1 MFSQTAEYA
10 LRAVVWLGSRPDGS
24 VTSQEIA
31 DAAQI
36 PPRYASKVLQAL
48 GRAGLVR
55 SQRGLHGG
63 FWLARPA
70 EELSILDVIA
80 TVEPIRRTAHVSGN
94 GDSDDANK
102 SLDHLNSK
110 LNEAVDMVEGLLA
123 QTKIADLI
131 DLHASR

>member
-63 FWLARPA
+63 FWLARQP
-70 EELSILDVIA
+70 EDLSILDVIS
-80 TVEPIRRTAHVSGN
+80 TVEPIRRPAHVGGN
-94 GDSDDANK
+94 GDGHDAA
-102 SLDHLNSK
+102 LDHLEHK
-110 LNEAVDMVEGLLA
+110 LDEAVRMVEALLA
-123 QTKIADLI
+123 QTKISDLI
-131 DLHASR
+131 ESQGTT

>member
-70 EELSILDVIA
+70 EELSVLDVIA
-80 TVEPIRRTAHVSGN
+80 TVEPIRRAVHIGGN
-94 GDSDDANK
+94 GDGNNK
-102 SLDHLNSK
+102 SLDHLEQK
-110 LNEAVDMVEGLLA
+110 LDEAVQLVETLLA
-123 QTKIADLI
+123 QTKISDLI
-131 DLHASR
+131 EAHTSV

>member
-31 DAAQI
+31 DAAHI

-70 EELSILDVIA
+70 AELSVLDVIA
-80 TVEPIRRTAHVSGN
+80 TVEPIRRAVHNGN
-94 GDSDDANK
+94 GEDK
-102 SLDHLNSK
+102 SLNHLEQK
-110 LNEAVDMVEGLLA
+110 LDEAVQLVESLLA

-131 DLHASR
+131 ETPAAV